1 MGLFSFGKKKNL
13 QAQKEHEKSTVNS
26 KESENITEK
35 SEQNQFIQK
44 AGACVVTK
52 SLLNGSSKLKW
63 LFREN
68 NSIGTGWVAFGN
80 TDTQEYINKVENLS
94 VVDFNTLANIEPA
107 VRNVFYMPYG
117 TDLEFCFDDS
127 GKYFVDTKTGEEIR
141 QAVKHPVQ
149 IAFEKNLKFLNK
161 ENYDLSFF
169 NGLFQRSEK
178 IQTFT
183 VGLADFPSGSVVLAD
198 PLVYLGNKK
207 YQTVLNR
214 HIPKGSY
221 KVELSIFYSN
231 LVGIRVAAARI
242 NINNKPAVRYELA
255 MPKGYSIENFNEKGV
270 FSFFGVDSGI
280 ACITDESLA
289 DEFSDFIKEWR
300 NKNTDKEIYN
310 DYFMQLFQKSYEKN
324 PSLQRKNGDFLL
336 WNLPKSNNKIIM
348 FTSGMGDGIYSAYW
362 GFDENGNIS
371 NLTVPFINPEFF

>member
-1 MGLFSFGKKKNL
+1 MSLFSFGKKKEL
-13 QAQKEHEKSTVNS
+13 KKEPEKTVANS
-26 KESENITEK
+26 NEPEKMAEK
-35 SEQNQFIQK
+35 SEQNQLMQK

-52 SLLNGSSKLKW
+52 SLLNGNSKLKW

-68 NSIGTGWVAFGN
+68 NSIGTGWVAFGD
-80 TDTQEYINKVENLS
+80 TDTQEYIDKAENLS
-94 VVDFNTLANIEPA
+94 VVDFNTLANIEPT

-117 TDLEFCFDDS
+117 TDLEFCSDDS

-141 QAVKHPVQ
+141 QAVKHPIQ

-161 ENYDLSFF
+161 ESYDLDFF
-169 NGLFQRSEK
+169 EGLFNRSDK

-183 VGLADFPSGSVVLAD
+183 VGMADFPTGSVVLAD

-221 KVELSIFYSN
+221 KFELSICYSKI
-231 LVGIRVAAARI
+231 VGIRVAAARI
-242 NINNKPAVRYELA
+242 RINDELAVRYELA

-270 FSFFGVDSGI
+270 FSFFGVDSGL
-280 ACITDESLA
+280 ACFTDESLA
-289 DEFSDFIKEWR
+289 DEFSEFVNDWHIK
-300 NKNTDKEIYN
+300 NPNKEIYN
-310 DYFMQLFQKSYEKN
+310 NYFMQLFKESYEKN

-336 WNLPKSNNKIIM
+336 WSLPKSSNKLIM

-362 GFDENGNIS
+362 GFDKDGNIS
-371 NLTVPFINPEFF
+371 TLTVPFMNPEFF

>member
-1 MGLFSFGKKKNL
+1 MSLFSFGKKKEL
-13 QAQKEHEKSTVNS
+13 KKEPEETATNS
-26 KESENITEK
+26 KEAENTVEK
-35 SEQNQFIQK
+35 DEHNQIMQK

-52 SLLNGSSKLKW
+52 SLLNRNSKLKW

-68 NSIGTGWVAFGN
+68 NSIGTGWVAFGD
-80 TDTQEYINKVENLS
+80 TDTQEYINKAENLS

-117 TDLEFCFDDS
+117 TDLEFCSDDS

-161 ENYDLSFF
+161 ESYDLDFF
-169 NGLFQRSEK
+169 NNLFQRTEK

-183 VGLADFPSGSVVLAD
+183 VGMADFPTGLVVLAD

-221 KVELSIFYSN
+221 KVELSICYSKI
-231 LVGIRVAAARI
+231 VGIRVAAARI
-242 NINNKPAVRYELA
+242 NINNEPAVRYELA

-270 FSFFGVDSGI
+270 FSFFGVDSGL
-280 ACITDESLA
+280 ACFTDESMA
-289 DEFSDFIKEWR
+289 DEFSEFVKDWHS
-300 NKNTDKEIYN
+300 KNPDKEIYN
-310 DYFMQLFQKSYEKN
+310 DYFMKLFQKSYEKN

-336 WNLPKSNNKIIM
+336 WSLPKSSNKLIM

-362 GFDENGNIS
+362 GFDKNGDIS
-371 NLTVPFINPEFF
+371 TLTVPFMNPEFF

>member
-1 MGLFSFGKKKNL
+1 MGLFSIGKKKNL

-35 SEQNQFIQK
+35 SEQNQYIQK

-207 YQTVLNR
+207 YTR
-214 HIPKGSY
+214 S
-221 KVELSIFYSN
+221 
-231 LVGIRVAAARI
+231 RV
-242 NINNKPAVRYELA
+242 
-255 MPKGYSIENFNEKGV
+255 
-270 FSFFGVDSGI
+270 
-280 ACITDESLA
+280 
-289 DEFSDFIKEWR
+289 
-300 NKNTDKEIYN
+300 
-310 DYFMQLFQKSYEKN
+310 Q
-324 PSLQRKNGDFLL
+324 
-336 WNLPKSNNKIIM
+336 
-348 FTSGMGDGIYSAYW
+348 AY
-362 GFDENGNIS
+362 
-371 NLTVPFINPEFF
+371 P